1 MGVRREERMTMS
13 VGSLVRIEARPRR
26 MGLAILKEERGVFG
40 GRVVCLFCL
49 LSGLSSNCTIARQR
63 RRQQVLKHQLKLE
76 CGYESRGRERERDRE
91 GMRNERNT
99 NT

>member
-49 LSGLSSNCTIARQR
+49 LGGLSSN
-63 RRQQVLKHQLKLE
+63 
-76 CGYESRGRERERDRE
+76 
-91 GMRNERNT
+91 
-99 NT
+99 